1 MIVPAFSLAPEL
13 FARSFPF
20 HIIFDCECKILQVG
34 EVLLRIHPKK
44 LIGCQ
49 LDGHFKII
57 RPAIKGAPDFAT
69 IIKQSRSLFL
79 LESLHNGIQLKGQ
92 MILDTEQDI
101 MFFLCSVWVTE
112 TNALSKFGL
121 KLKDFAIH
129 DPIADFLFLLQS
141 QNTALEDAKKLTS
154 ELTQKQEELKQA
166 LTIQELLA
174 QTAEAQAQKLEQYL
188 LELKQAQ
195 AHLIQTEKM
204 SSLGQLVAGIAHEI
218 NNPVNFIQGN
228 IDYVEE
234 YTQSLLD
241 LLSLY
246 KKYFTHHPD
255 IEAFTK
261 ELDLEYI
268 VQDLFKILS
277 SMKLGAIRIRDIVL
291 SLRTFSRLDE
301 AEMKTVDI
309 HEGINSTL
317 LILSHKFQRQLNYSG
332 VEIIKDYGDLPLI
345 ECYAGELNQV
355 FLNIITNAIDI
366 LQNNITLGRAKILIR
381 TWLDGDLVCISIKDN
396 GIGIDEKLRSKVFD
410 PFFTTKPIGQGTGL
424 GLSICYQIVV
434 DKHHGQLDCI
444 SKPGH
449 GAEFIIKIPLRQ
461 SSSAIEVTKKA
472 KSSRI
477 GYADVN

>member
-34 EVLLRIHPKK
+34 EVLLRIHPEN
-44 LIGCQ
+44 LIWCNLSQ
-49 LDGHFKII
+49 HFKII
-57 RPAIKGAPDFAT
+57 RPAIKGAPDFAA
-69 IIKQSRSLFL
+69 ISKQSRSLFL

-92 MILDTEQDI
+92 MIPDQEQGI

-129 DPIADFLFLLQS
+129 DPIIDFLFLLQG
-141 QNTALEDAKKLTS
+141 QNTALEDTKKLTV
-154 ELTQKQEELKQA
+154 ELTQKQEQLKQA
-166 LTIQELLA
+166 LTIQEVLA
-174 QTAEAQAQKLEQYL
+174 QTAEAQAQKLEQCL
-188 LELKQAQ
+188 LELQRTQ
-195 AHLIQTEKM
+195 SQLIQTEKM

-228 IDYVEE
+228 LDYIEE
-234 YTQSLLD
+234 YTQSLLS

-246 KKYFTHHPD
+246 QKYFPSHPE

-301 AEMKTVDI
+301 AEIKTVDI

-317 LILSHKFQRQLNYSG
+317 LILSHKFQNKINYSG
-332 VEIIKDYGDLPLI
+332 IDIIKHYGDLPLT
-345 ECYAGELNQV
+345 ECYASELNQA
-355 FLNIITNAIDI
+355 FLNIITNAIDVF
-366 LQNNITLGRAKILIR
+366 QNNITLDSATIIIK
-381 TWLDGDLVCISIKDN
+381 TWLDSDLVCISIKDN
-396 GIGIDEKLRSKVFD
+396 GIGIDEKLQDKVFD
-410 PFFTTKPIGQGTGL
+410 PFFTTKPVGQGTGL

-434 DKHHGQLDCI
+434 DRHHGQLDCI
-444 SKPGH
+444 SKPGQ
-449 GAEFIIKIPLRQ
+449 GAEFIIKIPLCQ
-461 SSSAIEVTKKA
+461 SCQAREVHSVQKVL
-472 KSSRI
+472 
-477 GYADVN
+477 G

>member
-34 EVLLRIHPKK
+34 EVLLRIHPEN
-44 LIGCQ
+44 LIGCNLSQ
-49 LDGHFKII
+49 HFKII
-57 RPAIKGAPDFAT
+57 RPAMKGAPDFAT
-69 IIKQSRSLFL
+69 ITKQSRSLFL
-79 LESLHNGIQLKGQ
+79 LESLYNKIQLKGQ
-92 MILDTEQDI
+92 MIPDQEQGI

-129 DPIADFLFLLQS
+129 DPIIDFIFLLQS
-141 QNTALEDAKKLTS
+141 QNTALSDAKKLTI
-154 ELTQKQEELKQA
+154 ELTQKQEELQQA
-166 LTIQELLA
+166 LVIQELLA
-174 QTAEAQAQKLEQYL
+174 QTAETQAQKLEQYL
-188 LELKQAQ
+188 LELQRTQ
-195 AHLIQTEKM
+195 SQLIQTEKM

-228 IDYVEE
+228 VDYVEE
-234 YTQSLLD
+234 YTQSLLS

-246 KKYFTHHPD
+246 QKYLPLHPE
-255 IEAFTK
+255 IEAFTE

-268 VQDLFKILS
+268 VQDLFKILD

-301 AEMKTVDI
+301 AEMKSVDI
-309 HEGINSTL
+309 HEGIDSIL
-317 LILSHKFQRQLNYSG
+317 LILSHKLQKQPNYPG
-332 VEIIKDYGDLPLI
+332 IEIIKDYGDLPLV
-345 ECYAGELNQV
+345 ECYASELNQV

-366 LQNNITLGRAKILIR
+366 LQNNITLDLAKIIIK
-381 TWLDGDLVCISIKDN
+381 TWLDSNLVCISIKDN
-396 GIGIDEKLRSKVFD
+396 GIGIDEKLQDKVFD
-410 PFFTTKPIGQGTGL
+410 PFFTTKPVGQGTGL

-444 SKPGH
+444 STPGQ

-461 SSSAIEVTKKA
+461 SSA

-477 GYADVN
+477 GYATC